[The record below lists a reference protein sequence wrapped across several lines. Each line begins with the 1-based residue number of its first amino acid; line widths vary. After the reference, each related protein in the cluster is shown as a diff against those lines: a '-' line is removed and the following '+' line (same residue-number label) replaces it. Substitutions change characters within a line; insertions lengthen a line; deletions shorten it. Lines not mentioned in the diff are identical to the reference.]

1 MKRIV
6 VRAKSHFS
14 LVSVMRDGG
23 FLRDHGLDPDFEVV
37 DQAFVADEELRTGK
51 ADVIFGSH
59 VTPYLH
65 FDDGEPLVYLAQTMN
80 TVQENFASRQPIS
93 DLSEMAGK
101 RLAMPSLL
109 DQNGKFAGHPRG
121 NRELMLERAGIGG
134 TAVEC
139 VGYGKNGRSR
149 DRFDMVARGD
159 ADGTFVGRQETRK
172 AAESGLHILALE
184 GLPMIYFV
192 TVTTTSDKVLE
203 HAENGSFDQLLRAIS
218 EAVLYFKSN
227 PGGTLKILE
236 KYGDLLEYQ
245 DDADMRERYQA
256 EAESL
261 DPWLLPRLDSI
272 RNAFRLAEYIRPDIS
287 DRVNPLALWDLHFAH
302 ALRRSS

>member
-23 FLRDHGLDPDFEVV
+23 FLKAHGLDPEFEVI
-37 DQAFVADEELRTGK
+37 DQAAVADEELKTGK

-80 TVQENFASRQPIS
+80 MVQENFASKEPIS

-101 RLAMPSLL
+101 RLAMHSLF
-109 DQNGKFAGHPRG
+109 DQEGKFAGHPRG

-134 TAVEC
+134 NAVEC
-139 VGYGKNGRSR
+139 VGYGNSGRSR
-149 DRFDMVARGD
+149 DRFDVIVRGE
-159 ADGTFVGRQETRK
+159 ADGTFVGRQETRR
-172 AAESGLHILALE
+172 AVESGLHILPLD

-203 HAENGSFDQLLRAIS
+203 HSEQGSFDKLLRAIS

-227 PGGTLKILE
+227 PDGTLKILQN
-236 KYGDLLEYQ
+236 YGDLLEYQ
-245 DDADMRERYQA
+245 DDADMRDRYQA

-261 DPWLLPRLDSI
+261 DPSLLPRLDSI
-272 RNAFRLAEYIRPDIS
+272 RNAFRLAEYVRPDLS
-287 DRVNPLALWDLHFAH
+287 ERVNPLALWDLHFAH
-302 ALRRSS
+302 ALRRPR